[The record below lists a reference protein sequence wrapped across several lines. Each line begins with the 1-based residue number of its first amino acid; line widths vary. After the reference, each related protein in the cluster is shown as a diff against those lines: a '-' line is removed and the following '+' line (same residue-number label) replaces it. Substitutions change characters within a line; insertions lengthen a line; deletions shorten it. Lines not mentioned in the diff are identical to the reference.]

1 MTNEQKRWTD
11 ERLDT
16 LASRVDA
23 LSTDVELLR
32 GMTNDVVAR
41 IDKLAA
47 VVELHEKKWRQI
59 ERSFAAALRAGL
71 QAWDQN
77 GT

>member
-11 ERLDT
+11 ERLDA
-16 LASRVDA
+16 LA
-23 LSTDVELLR
+23 TDVELLR
-32 GMTNDVVAR
+32 GMTTDVIAR